1 MSYEIKIQ
9 CSLHEEMWKI
19 RALLLIASLFLNEI
33 MAKGEGKSGICQG
46 VNLLI
51 PSFYTQDPV
60 ALGPLHWMPLQMSS

>member
-1 MSYEIKIQ
+1 MSYEIKIK

-19 RALLLIASLFLNEI
+19 RALLLIASLFLNDI
-33 MAKGEGKSGICQG
+33 IAKGDGKSDICQG